1 MSRTALPAGLRK
13 KLIKLYGQKR
23 GTRVGD
29 PKKIA
34 KMLKSGAKVGD
45 SKQIAK
51 AIAGGTKI
59 PTYAKKGGHVRK
71 KTKKKK

>member
-1 MSRTALPAGLRK
+1 MSSTSLPAGLRK

-34 KMLKSGAKVGD
+34 KMLKSGAKV
-45 SKQIAK
+45 
-51 AIAGGTKI
+51 
-59 PTYAKKGGHVRK
+59 PTFAKKGGHVRK

>member
-1 MSRTALPAGLRK
+1 MSRTTLPEGVRK
-13 KLIKLYGQKR
+13 KLIKLYGQKK

-34 KMLKSGAKVGD
+34 KMLKSGAKV
-45 SKQIAK
+45 
-51 AIAGGTKI
+51 
-59 PTYAKKGGHVRK
+59 PTFAKKGGHVRK

>member
-1 MSRTALPAGLRK
+1 MSSSALPAGLRK

-34 KMLKSGAKVGD
+34 KMLKSGAKV
-45 SKQIAK
+45 
-51 AIAGGTKI
+51 
-59 PTYAKKGGHVRK
+59 PTFAKKGGHVRK
-71 KTKKKK
+71 KTKKK

>member
-1 MSRTALPAGLRK
+1 MVRK
-13 KLIKLYGQKR
+13 LSQSVIDRLMKKYKKR
-23 GTRVGD
+23 
-29 PKKIA
+29 
-34 KMLKSGAKVGD
+34 MGAKVGD
-45 SKQIAK
+45 SKQFAK